1 MNRQH
6 WRLLTRGGFFALF
19 LFAPLLDLF
28 RFDLTAGHFVI
39 LGQDWVFGDHAFS
52 GSPTEAAATIALNVF
67 LPILGFIAVAGVLI
81 WRYGRLYC
89 GWLCPHF
96 SIVEIINQT
105 MLTQLNR
112 VTLWEKASRKTR
124 GLLPW
129 ALVTALAIS
138 LAFVWAVSL
147 LTYLMPPVPLLRD
160 LIHLQL
166 GFGSTCFIIAATTVF
181 SIDFLFAR
189 HLFCKYGCALGIF
202 QSLIWMGNSKG
213 LVVSFDKKRADLCKD
228 CDRECD
234 KACPMRLPP
243 RSIKRAKFTCTQC
256 AQCLSACDRVQKDN
270 PDGAV
275 IRWVTGDEA
284 KQVDRNAKR

>member
-6 WRLLTRGGFFALF
+6 WRLLTRSGFFALF

-39 LGQDWVFGDHAFS
+39 LGQDWVFGDGAFI
-52 GSPTEAAATIALNVF
+52 GSPAQAAAKIALNVF
-67 LPILGFIAVAGVLI
+67 LPILGFITVAGVLI
-81 WRYGRLYC
+81 WKFGRLYC

-105 MLTQLNR
+105 MLKHLNR
-112 VTLWEKASRKTR
+112 VTLWEKANQKTH
-124 GLLPW
+124 GILPW
-129 ALVTALAIS
+129 LLVATLAVS
-138 LAFVWAVSL
+138 LAFIWAVSL
-147 LTYLMPPVPLLRD
+147 LTYLMPPIPLLID
-160 LIHLQL
+160 LVHFEL
-166 GFGSTCFIIAATTVF
+166 GFGSTCFILAATTVF

-213 LVVSFDKKRADLCKD
+213 LVVSFDKSRADLCKD

>member
-6 WRLLTRGGFFALF
+6 FRTITRTAFFGLF
-19 LFAPLLDLF
+19 LLAPLLDIF
-28 RFDLTAGHFVI
+28 RFDLTKGHFI
-39 LGQDWVFGDHAFS
+39 IFGQNWIFGQNAFTGTPS
-52 GSPTEAAATIALNVF
+52 EAALTIALNVF
-67 LPILGFIAVAGVLI
+67 LPIIGFVIVAGVII
-81 WRYGRLYC
+81 WKFGRLYC

-96 SIVEIINQT
+96 SVVETINQT
-105 MLTQLNR
+105 MLNQLNR
-112 VTLWEKASRKTR
+112 VTLWKKSSKKKN
-124 GLLPW
+124 GVIPW
-129 ALVTALAIS
+129 IFVSAIAVS
-138 LAFVWAVSL
+138 IAFVWSVGL
-147 LTYLMPPVPLLRD
+147 LSYLLPPVPLLRD
-160 LIHLQL
+160 LITFNL
-166 GFGSTCFIIAATTVF
+166 GFGSTCFVISATTVF
-181 SIDFLFAR
+181 SIDFIFAR

-213 LVVSFDKKRADLCKD
+213 LVVSFDKSRADLCKD

-284 KQVDRNAKR
+284 KQVDRNAQR